1 MGWKTNSRPMLQ
13 IGNSSGCEYRGVR
26 GANCENRFNCFQVVI
41 SSIDTIAA
49 RKRKAISMT
58 LAADKPTILVVD
70 DQEIIADTTAAIL
83 NRFGFQAVHTYDAHT
98 ALQIAATLK
107 PDFLLTDVSMP
118 IMNGVEL
125 AIAITK
131 LSPRNKDPTLFRSG
145 GCLEYLAR
153 GRRERLCIRSRR
165 QTHPSRKSGPTSK
178 QKKVMT
184 SSRVDDRIED
194 RR

>member
-131 LSPRNKDPTLFRSG
+131 LSPGTKILLFSG
-145 GCLEYLAR
+145 QAGVSNIL
-153 GRRERLCIRSRR
+153 REGEEKGYVFDLVAKPI
-165 QTHPSRKSGPTSK
+165 HPENLVQHLNRKSNDLVPC
-178 QKKVMT
+178 
-184 SSRVDDRIED
+184 
-194 RR
+194 RRSH